1 MVGVHCDGV
10 SYTTTI
16 RAGGSKAVL
25 VASMNVISATSDKKK
40 NLRQPLFVV
49 RKGRLCDCGCGGY
62 CSLQEIF
69 GVISWSMQCLLRGR
83 SPSSRH
89 DGSAWTR
96 EDLEHRMPRDQ
107 DIPQAALTQI
117 RGDWEW
123 LESCFR
129 IRSVNAQIFCWMC
142 DTTTSPGPN
151 CYHDFT
157 PTAAHRATAITH
169 EQYITACAVEGQSP
183 STILRSPGARMD
195 YLAVDSM
202 HAADLGCFQDALGS
216 LFYLEID
223 NKQWHR
229 NRGLGMVSLNAM
241 LNQFYDANAHHKDFS
256 KVTPLTVQQI
266 ITAVPGHPLLKAK
279 AAQTR
284 QLAEFG
290 LVLANR
296 HLHGSGPDKPAFRFR
311 HTHRLAAR
319 TQEHLAHLVH
329 LFEGMVEYTQAC
341 AAKPFE
347 IEPCRQGMYKFLTS
361 LESLHVMWREGL
373 DLEQQRHQ
381 PFHVRPKA
389 HMLQHLVEDKLLLWG
404 SPSNFW
410 CYRDEDYVGA
420 VKTIASKTKHPK
432 TLEKRV
438 AEKLMIL
445 AGLNSLA

>member
-1 MVGVHCDGV
+1 MSSTAQPYLLKLEKGSGVVQIFLPHEIYAKMTENTDLSEWCLSNDMFDNVIGHGPLLKNCAQHDAVRFEGDLSQVGMVGVHCDGV

-25 VASMNVISATSDKKK
+25 VASMNVISATCDKKK
-40 NLRQPLFVV
+40 KLKQPLFVV

-129 IRSVNAQIFCWMC
+129 IRSVNAQICCWMC
-142 DTTTSPGPN
+142 DTTKSPGPN
-151 CYHDFT
+151 CFHDFT

-223 NKQWHR
+223 NKQLHR
-229 NRGLGMVSLNAM
+229 NRGLGMVSLNAV
-241 LNQFYDANAHHKDFS
+241 LKQNS
-256 KVTPLTVQQI
+256 IVCPLGSRIVK
-266 ITAVPGHPLLKAK
+266 ITAMMKHV
-279 AAQTR
+279 
-284 QLAEFG
+284 
-290 LVLANR
+290 VAN
-296 HLHGSGPDKPAFRFR
+296 
-311 HTHRLAAR
+311 
-319 TQEHLAHLVH
+319 Q
-329 LFEGMVEYTQAC
+329 
-341 AAKPFE
+341 
-347 IEPCRQGMYKFLTS
+347 
-361 LESLHVMWREGL
+361 
-373 DLEQQRHQ
+373 
-381 PFHVRPKA
+381 
-389 HMLQHLVEDKLLLWG
+389 
-404 SPSNFW
+404 
-410 CYRDEDYVGA
+410 
-420 VKTIASKTKHPK
+420 
-432 TLEKRV
+432 
-438 AEKLMIL
+438 
-445 AGLNSLA
+445 